1 MSFKI
6 YTYKKNANK
15 NKQTRQANTQSILC
29 SIVIL
34 RARVLA
40 RFLGIWYFV
49 FCFFNLPN
57 GRKEECHQKQ
67 QDRRPSGWGKLQM
80 QLQLRTASHLWGLQ
94 AML

>member
-1 MSFKI
+1 MQIK
-6 YTYKKNANK
+6 T
-15 NKQTRQANTQSILC
+15 NKQGRQTRKAFYALLLFCGHVFWPGFWVFAIL
-29 SIVIL
+29 
-34 RARVLA
+34 
-40 RFLGIWYFV
+40 FFV
-49 FCFFNLPN
+49 FFNLPN

>member
-1 MSFKI
+1 MQIK
-6 YTYKKNANK
+6 T
-15 NKQTRQANTQSILC
+15 NKQGRQTRKAFYALLLFCGHVFWPGFWVFAIL
-29 SIVIL
+29 L
-34 RARVLA
+34 
-40 RFLGIWYFV
+40 